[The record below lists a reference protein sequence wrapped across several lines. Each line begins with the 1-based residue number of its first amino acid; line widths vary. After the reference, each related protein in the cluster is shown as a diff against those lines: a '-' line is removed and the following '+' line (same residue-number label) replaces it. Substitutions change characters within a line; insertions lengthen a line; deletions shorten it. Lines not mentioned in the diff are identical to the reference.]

1 VGSLII
7 GLVLVGVAV
16 FLAVEVKSLLV
27 GESADPEIEKATRD
41 VVREHAKLSEVLNI
55 ITVQQGPGEVLV
67 ALKIRLARRASRARR
82 RAGRSTP
89 SRSRS
94 RRSGPRCAGSSSS
107 RTCSSSARSS
117 GVHVLLDHL

>member
-67 ALKIRLARRASRARR
+67 ALKIRLAPGLSCEEACGAINAFEVALKAKRPEVRWLFVE
-82 RAGRSTP
+82 P
-89 SRSRS
+89 D
-94 RRSGPRCAGSSSS
+94 
-107 RTCSSSARSS
+107 
-117 GVHVLLDHL
+117 VLK